1 MAQGGELV
9 GAREGVMGARV
20 VGGDREQAMADDQR
34 KEAEP
39 EMPGA
44 PRVWVG
50 PVGNPGNPGLT
61 SSRQGLPLVSGPQR
75 GQGRTRS
82 DWVAE
87 RGLY

>member
-50 PVGNPGNPGLT
+50 PMGNPGGWT
-61 SSRQGLPLVSGPQR
+61 SLAILG
-75 GQGRTRS
+75 
-82 DWVAE
+82 
-87 RGLY
+87 

>member
-39 EMPGA
+39 RCLEPPGF
-44 PRVWVG
+44 
-50 PVGNPGNPGLT
+50 GLARWGT
-61 SSRQGLPLVSGPQR
+61 LEGGLPWQSWADLLRAGATACVWTSA
-75 GQGRTRS
+75 RTGEDS
-82 DWVAE
+82 K
-87 RGLY
+87 